1 MGFMSASSQRVCKD
15 LLSFFSKT
23 RGSLLL
29 TCSSLRRVMSHSR
42 SPLFCGWS
50 SQGNDDDDGDE
61 DMTYDMSALLLLD
74 SSLLS
79 SPELVSPPPQDEKWW
94 CCCR

>member
-29 TCSSLRRVMSHSR
+29 TYSSLRRVMSHSR
-42 SPLFCGWS
+42 SPLLCDVWS
-50 SQGNDDDDGDE
+50 SQGSDDDGDE
-61 DMTYDMSALLLLD
+61 DMTYDMSALLPVD

-79 SPELVSPPPQDEKWW
+79 SPELVSPPDDEKWW
-94 CCCR
+94 WC